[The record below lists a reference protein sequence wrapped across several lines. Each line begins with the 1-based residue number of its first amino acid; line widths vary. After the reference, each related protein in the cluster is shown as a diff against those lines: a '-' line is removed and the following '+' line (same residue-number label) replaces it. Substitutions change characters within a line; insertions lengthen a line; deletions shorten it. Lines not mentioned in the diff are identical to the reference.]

1 MIMILED
8 VDLEDVDDDLIIG
21 KKKNK
26 ISLVDMDYLSW
37 KEYLQKDAENIRS
50 DDYYAQRHHS

>member
-1 MIMILED
+1 
-8 VDLEDVDDDLIIG
+8 
-21 KKKNK
+21 
-26 ISLVDMDYLSW
+26 MDYLLW